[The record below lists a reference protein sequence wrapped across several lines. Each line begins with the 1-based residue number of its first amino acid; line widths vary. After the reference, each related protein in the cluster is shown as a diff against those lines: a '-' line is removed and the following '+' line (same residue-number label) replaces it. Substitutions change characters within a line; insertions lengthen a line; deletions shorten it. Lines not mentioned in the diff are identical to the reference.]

1 MTNEKTTLVKT
12 SPAEF
17 DNFLLTKS
25 LSITNYAS
33 VLKYGQRLSTHFINN
48 EAFLWMMTM
57 STIDPNIKSNEQ
69 RYTKQNSMHTNRL
82 RPCRKKKRKASSSA
96 FECRNWYYYRDCC
109 QVYASWVG
117 GTNLV
122 NCGQY
127 QAA

>member
-82 RPCRKKKRKASSSA
+82 RPCRKKKNARLLLPRSNVVTGTTIAIVAK
-96 FECRNWYYYRDCC
+96 FTL
-109 QVYASWVG
+109 VG
-117 GTNLV
+117 LGVPTW
-122 NCGQY
+122 
-127 QAA
+127 